1 MKLKNNYHVKNVA
14 GTPNR
19 PTTRTYKTSC
29 KSFVLALLFM
39 VKYLLSHGDSKWLGI
54 DIRNEVCTFVIP
66 ISSGKNQNIQKLI
79 LSRNYMQLLYLYTD
93 VKIYFQITTCNP
105 TYNSNWNSFDDLHGH
120 HFVGEVSPICPND
133 RFTLL
138 CRRSWLRLQHAMAV
152 RIVIVNA

>member
-1 MKLKNNYHVKNVA
+1 MLKTLQEHRICQQRGLIKLAANHL
-14 GTPNR
+14 
-19 PTTRTYKTSC
+19 
-29 KSFVLALLFM
+29 VLALLFM

-79 LSRNYMQLLYLYTD
+79 LSRNYMLLLYLYTD

-138 CRRSWLRLQHAMAV
+138 CRRSWLRLQHAMTV
-152 RIVIVNA
+152 RIVLVNPSI

>member
-1 MKLKNNYHVKNVA
+1 MKLKNNYYVKNVA

-79 LSRNYMQLLYLYTD
+79 LSRIMCIDICNYYIFILMSKYTFRLRH
-93 VKIYFQITTCNP
+93 VIQPITTIGTPLMTC
-105 TYNSNWNSFDDLHGH
+105 
-120 HFVGEVSPICPND
+120 
-133 RFTLL
+133 
-138 CRRSWLRLQHAMAV
+138 MAT
-152 RIVIVNA
+152 IL